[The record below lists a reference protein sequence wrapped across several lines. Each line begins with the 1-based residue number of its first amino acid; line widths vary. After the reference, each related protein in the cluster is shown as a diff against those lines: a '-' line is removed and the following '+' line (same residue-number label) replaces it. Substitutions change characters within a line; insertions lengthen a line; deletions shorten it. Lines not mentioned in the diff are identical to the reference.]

1 MRSVSDNIGKYL
13 QNLKNLKRS
22 FNKIKPEIWLIFI
35 IIFALL
41 IRLHFFVGMY
51 LNDDLCYLDAAY
63 LITQGKFGFPEWII
77 TPRIMMN
84 YPIALFFY
92 LFGVSDFSAALYILL
107 CSIGSVIVSYYIGRT
122 LFGPGTGLASA
133 FLMAIFPI
141 EVVHATTIVPD
152 VPVAFYMGLSV
163 CLFLIGEKSDKKLY
177 YILAGITIGLAWLV
191 KSLAILIILFYISYF
206 LLDKIFNFKYL
217 LYGEKK
223 KYDNKLKH
231 LFAIRSGFI
240 LTSLGFIFVLFLEGL
255 LYLFIKNNFFLR
267 FKIETEHYVSTLLGR
282 STDLNIYPR
291 MLLAEYLYHNYFGL
305 FFIIFCV
312 CIFLCLLFD
321 RNQKLIILITWFLAL
336 YLWMQYGT
344 MNFNEY
350 VLMDHIPRFATVW
363 TIPIAVT
370 VGYFIADSKINKKK
384 IFNAVNIIIIG
395 ILLISSFYYIDES
408 HEFMEQSMLDYRE
421 TADFLKQYPNTN
433 IFTDEATCGR
443 LNFLLG
449 YKRTENLKFLEQVRD
464 PDEIKDA
471 FVIVNAS
478 RESVEVKEFRDA
490 LPAFIYNPPENW
502 IKVKVI
508 NDSYIE
514 ALGTYDTIIYYVPG

>member
-1 MRSVSDNIGKYL
+1 MN
-13 QNLKNLKRS
+13 
-22 FNKIKPEIWLIFI
+22 
-35 IIFALL
+35 
-41 IRLHFFVGMY
+41 FFLGMN
-51 LNDDLCYLDAAY
+51 LNDDLCYLDSAY
-63 LITQGKFGFPEWII
+63 RITQGEFRFSEWIFS
-77 TPRIMMN
+77 PRIMMN

-92 LFGVSDFSAALYILL
+92 LFGVSDFSAAFYILL
-107 CSIGSVIVSYYIGRT
+107 CSLASVIVAYYIGKT
-122 LFGPGTGLASA
+122 LFGSGTGLASA

-152 VPVAFYMGLSV
+152 VPVAFFMGLSV
-163 CLFLIGEKSDKKLY
+163 CLFLMGEKKNKNFF
-177 YILAGITIGLAWLV
+177 YILAGLAIGFAWLV

-206 LLDKIFNFKYL
+206 LFDKIFDFKYL
-217 LYGEKK
+217 ISGIKQEKC
-223 KYDNKLKH
+223 
-231 LFAIRSGFI
+231 ASRIRNIFSIRKGFI
-240 LTSLGFIFVLFLEGL
+240 LTSLGFIFVLFLEGV

-267 FKIETEHYVSTLLGR
+267 FKIETQHYVSTLLGR
-282 STDLNIYPR
+282 SPDLNIYPH
-291 MLLAEYLYHNYFGL
+291 MLLAEYLYFNYFGL

-350 VLMDHIPRFATVW
+350 VLIDHIPRFATVW

-384 IFNAVNIIIIG
+384 IFNATNIIIIG

-408 HEFMEQSMLDYRE
+408 HEFMEQNMLDYRE
-421 TADFLKQYPNTN
+421 TANFLKQYPDKD
-433 IFTDEATCGR
+433 IFADEVTCGK

-449 YKRTENLKFLEQVRD
+449 YKRTENLKMLEQVQD
-464 PDEIKDA
+464 PAKIKDA

-490 LPAFIYNPPENW
+490 LPAFIYNPPGNW
-502 IKVKVI
+502 IKIKVI

-514 ALGTYDTIIYYVPG
+514 ALGTYDTIIYYAPYVPEP